1 MDLLEKLKFCHGSE
15 MGVCRNFS
23 RGGEAQ
29 LIDPCIAPSF
39 NTISVYRSFIKKIQI
54 IRTGSIEN
62 SLNLLHTAQSLIDKR
77 KTFKLI
83 KPKNQPWGFSFPCTL
98 IKNQRSPLPLTTS
111 PPSQPATTELEK
123 ISQRKSSASF
133 PFTCLNF

>member
-1 MDLLEKLKFCHGSE
+1 MDQRWAYAGIFLG
-15 MGVCRNFS
+15 
-23 RGGEAQ
+23 GGEAQ

-39 NTISVYRSFIKKIQI
+39 NTFSVYRPFIKKIQI

-83 KPKNQPWGFSFPCTL
+83 KPKNQP
-98 IKNQRSPLPLTTS
+98 
-111 PPSQPATTELEK
+111 
-123 ISQRKSSASF
+123 
-133 PFTCLNF
+133 